1 MVHKASKTSFKQ
13 QRSNAKWAKVAALGL
28 ALFGLFCFVKV
39 WQNVTV
45 DQLSR
50 RNDKLLKDLKT
61 IRGRN
66 TALFI
71 EQERLM
77 RLDRVQQIAEN
88 NLNFVKAPTIRIKK
102 SRAN

>member
-1 MVHKASKTSFKQ
+1 MVYKASKTSYRQ
-13 QRSNAKWAKVAALGL
+13 QRSNAKWAKLAALGL

-50 RNDKLLKDLKT
+50 RNDKLMKELE
-61 IRGRN
+61 IIHGEN

-71 EQERLM
+71 EQEKLM
-77 RLDRVQQIAEN
+77 RLDRIHQIAEKD
-88 NLNFVKAPTIRIKK
+88 LKFVKAPTIRIKA
-102 SRAN
+102 AN

>member
-1 MVHKASKTSFKQ
+1 MSYKTSKTSYRQ
-13 QRSNAKWAKVAALGL
+13 QRSNAKWAKMAALGL

-50 RNDKLLKDLKT
+50 RNDKLLKELK
-61 IRGRN
+61 IIEGKN
-66 TALFI
+66 ISLFI

-77 RLDRVQQIAEN
+77 RLDRVQLLAKN
-88 NLNFVKAPTIRIKK
+88 NLNYVKAPTIRIKTV
-102 SRAN
+102 N